1 MPRKTPTTRR
11 AAPHRA
17 AVPAA
22 EAAEAAAVPII
33 VVPQGQTLEVVVEV
47 GPMVVPY
54 TVAYAS
60 RTIIKSLVN
69 RAEVLTISTGDFV
82 LGWAFAHTT
91 KGWSHTIGYSLNGGP
106 VKILESKSEAKKDPD
121 HSVAFALIRA

>member
-1 MPRKTPTTRR
+1 MPRKTLTTRR
-11 AAPHRA
+11 ATPHRA

-22 EAAEAAAVPII
+22 EAAEAAAIPII
-33 VVPQGQTLEVVVEV
+33 IVPAGQTLEVVVEV

-60 RTIIKSLVN
+60 RTVIKSLVD
-69 RAEVLTISTGDFV
+69 RAELLSIATGDFV
-82 LGWAFAHTT
+82 LAWAFAHAT
-91 KGWSHTIGYSLNGGP
+91 KGWSHSIGYSLNGAP
-106 VKILESKSEAKKDPD
+106 VRVLEQKSEAKKDPD